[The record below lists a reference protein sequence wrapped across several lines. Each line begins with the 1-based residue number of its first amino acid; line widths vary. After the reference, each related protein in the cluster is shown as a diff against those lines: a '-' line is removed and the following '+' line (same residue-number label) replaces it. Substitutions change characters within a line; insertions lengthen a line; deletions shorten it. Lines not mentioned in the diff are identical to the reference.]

1 MVGAEFPQEITVMTN
16 RLVKLSVY
24 LLLLCVIAEAGVS
37 ARTNDEQSKS
47 KIDLITVEELK
58 NKVTANEPLLIIDV
72 RSSESYANSKSKI
85 KGALHY
91 NVRKL
96 KYRLGFPP
104 LKNVPKD
111 REVIT
116 YCACPSEES
125 AISAAKV
132 LLENGFKRVRALK
145 GGWIE
150 WQKATGPVE
159 PRQ

>member
-1 MVGAEFPQEITVMTN
+1 MAN
-16 RLVKLSVY
+16 RLIKVSVH
-24 LLLLCVIAEAGVS
+24 LLLLCVIVEAGVP

-58 NKVTANEPLLIIDV
+58 SKVAANQPLLIIDV

-85 KGALHY
+85 KGALHF

-96 KYRLGFPP
+96 KYRLGFSP
-104 LKNVPKD
+104 LKDVPKD
-111 REVIT
+111 REVVT

-145 GGWIE
+145 GGWTE

-159 PRQ
+159 SRQ

>member
-1 MVGAEFPQEITVMTN
+1 MAN
-16 RLVKLSVY
+16 RLIKVSVH
-24 LLLLCVIAEAGVS
+24 LLLLCMIVGAGVS

-58 NKVTANEPLLIIDV
+58 TKVAANEPLLIIDV
-72 RSSESYANSKSKI
+72 RSSESYANSHSKI
-85 KGALHY
+85 KGALHFQ
-91 NVRKL
+91 VRKL

-104 LKNVPKD
+104 LKDVPKD
-111 REVIT
+111 REVVT

-125 AISAAKV
+125 AISAAHV

-145 GGWIE
+145 GGWAG

-159 PRQ
+159 PRRQ

>member
-1 MVGAEFPQEITVMTN
+1 MAN
-16 RLVKLSVY
+16 RLIKVSVH
-24 LLLLCVIAEAGVS
+24 LLLLCMIVEAGVS

-58 NKVTANEPLLIIDV
+58 TKVAANEPLLIIDV
-72 RSSESYANSKSKI
+72 RSSESYANSRSKI
-85 KGALHY
+85 KGALHFQ
-91 NVRKL
+91 VRKL

-104 LKNVPKD
+104 LKDVPKD

-125 AISAAKV
+125 AISAAQV
-132 LLENGFKRVRALK
+132 LRENGFKRVRALK
-145 GGWIE
+145 GGWTG

-159 PRQ
+159 PKR